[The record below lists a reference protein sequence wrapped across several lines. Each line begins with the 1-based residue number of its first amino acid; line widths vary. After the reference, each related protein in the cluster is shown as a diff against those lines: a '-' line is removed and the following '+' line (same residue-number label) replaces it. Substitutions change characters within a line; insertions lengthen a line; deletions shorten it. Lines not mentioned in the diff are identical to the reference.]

1 MKFERHSPVDI
12 LKPFIRAFMI
22 IESGGGAIN
31 RLLPD
36 TSIIM
41 AFRFKGTTYAGGGAR
56 TRLPACAVS
65 GLTKSARLV
74 EYSKETATLLVIF
87 NEGGAPAFSD
97 VPLHQLFGIHV
108 SLDNLLHRQKL
119 DAVAGQLSAAT
130 HHSKRISI
138 VEQFLLSELH
148 ESRSDR
154 LILHA
159 VQQIRAA
166 NGNIRIKDLAT
177 TLAISQDA
185 FEKRFDR
192 SIGASPKQFARIVRL
207 RYVINS

>member
-1 MKFERHSPVDI
+1 
-12 LKPFIRAFMI
+12 
-22 IESGGGAIN
+22 GA
-31 RLLPD
+31 D
-36 TSIIM
+36 
-41 AFRFKGTTYAGGGAR
+41 AR
-56 TRLPACAVS
+56 TRLPAGAAS
-65 GLTKSARLV
+65 GLTKSVRLV

-97 VPLHQLFGIHV
+97 VPLHQLFGLHV

-119 DAVAGQLSAAT
+119 DAVAEQLSGAT

-207 RYVINS
+207 RYVINSYPQAKNLTDAALGAGYFDQAHFIKDFTAFAGTTPKDFFRSPSFG